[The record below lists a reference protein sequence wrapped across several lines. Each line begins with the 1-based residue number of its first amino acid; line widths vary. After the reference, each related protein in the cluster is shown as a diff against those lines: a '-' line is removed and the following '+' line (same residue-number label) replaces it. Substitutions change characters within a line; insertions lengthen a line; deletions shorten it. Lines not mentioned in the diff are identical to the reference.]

1 MKLSNGLITRLIWL
15 VKTSW
20 RFGIRDCFFF
30 VKTWKK
36 NFRANTAAQ
45 FFFEKKLHSGFLKK
59 KVIFVLLAFETC
71 QGAIWSS
78 HSVIRVLINLHYD
91 PTLFEAFHSVSFCEI
106 SVRFCHHKNRTQ
118 ISKNFHCAF
127 LFSIPLSYYN
137 PYDDIPI
144 FFHTWIFLLTS
155 NYDIFTWFLWHL
167 YDVVCVK

>member
-1 MKLSNGLITRLIWL
+1 MNSSQDWFDWSKLREDSEFVIGFFRENLKL
-15 VKTSW
+15 VFFSW
-20 RFGIRDCFFF
+20 
-30 VKTWKK
+30 KHSSSK
-36 NFRANTAAQ
+36 
-45 FFFEKKLHSGFLKK
+45 FFEKNYIPDFWKK

-91 PTLFEAFHSVSFCEI
+91 PTSFKAFHSASFCEI

>member
-1 MKLSNGLITRLIWL
+1 MKLSDELITRLIWL
-15 VKTSW
+15 VITSVNSW
-20 RFGIRDCFFF
+20 LISS
-30 VKTWKK
+30 WKLEIVFLSWK
-36 NFRANTAAQ
+36 HIMN
-45 FFFEKKLHSGFLKK
+45 SSYFLKK
-59 KVIFVLLAFETC
+59 NYSPDFWKKKSNFVLLAFETC

-91 PTLFEAFHSVSFCEI
+91 PTFFKAFHSVSFCEI

-144 FFHTWIFLLTS
+144 FFTHEFF
-155 NYDIFTWFLWHL
+155 Y
-167 YDVVCVK
+167 